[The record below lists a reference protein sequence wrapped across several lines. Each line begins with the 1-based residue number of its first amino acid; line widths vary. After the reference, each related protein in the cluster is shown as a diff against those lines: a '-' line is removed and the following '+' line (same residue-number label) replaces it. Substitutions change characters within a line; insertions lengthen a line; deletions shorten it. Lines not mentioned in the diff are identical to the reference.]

1 MHISTQ
7 PYDPH
12 IDFPRVREFFIAM
25 GTDAQYYGIW
35 HLGNLVIGLYFEPLA
50 SHDIQLW
57 YEPSGTIIG
66 LGWYDI
72 ASGWLG
78 MQLHPQWRTI
88 PRLKHLVLTWGEAQ
102 ARRHRTNTL
111 VEQLQVVALAQDSTY
126 ITWLEAQGFVR
137 ERFTLLR
144 MRRTLAEP
152 LSMTDLPPGWVVQHI
167 DRAEQVPL
175 RATLYRD
182 VWGQHDV
189 QLAEY
194 QRMRGASD
202 YRADL
207 DLVVIAPDGSY
218 VAFCLC
224 WFDSVNQTGLVEPI
238 GTIPRFR
245 RSGCGR
251 AVLSEGL
258 RRLRALGAR
267 EVFVTVDADA
277 EPARQLYETIG
288 FQVVMAEYHYRKA
301 LGALL
306 A

>member
-1 MHISTQ
+1 VAHDTQ
-7 PYDPH
+7 
-12 IDFPRVREFFIAM
+12 
-25 GTDAQYYGIW
+25 
-35 HLGNLVIGLYFEPLA
+35 
-50 SHDIQLW
+50 
-57 YEPSGTIIG
+57 
-66 LGWYDI
+66 
-72 ASGWLG
+72 
-78 MQLHPQWRTI
+78 
-88 PRLKHLVLTWGEAQ
+88 LKHLILTWGEAQ

-111 VEQLQVVALAQDSTY
+111 VGQLQVVALAQDSTY
-126 ITWLEAQGFVR
+126 ITWLEAQGFVC

-144 MRRTLAEP
+144 MRRTLADP
-152 LSMTDLPPGWVVQHI
+152 LSLADLPPGWVVQHI

-175 RATLYRD
+175 RAALYRD

-202 YRADL
+202 YRAEL

-224 WFDSVNQTGLVEPI
+224 WFDSVNQTGLIEPM

-267 EVFVTVDADA
+267 EVFVSVDADA

-288 FQVVMAEYHYRKA
+288 FQVVVTEYHYHKA
-301 LGALL
+301 RCCSDWRSRRRP
-306 A
+306 